1 MSIPLSVLLEKL
13 ESLAP
18 LRYAEEW
25 DNVGLLIDPRSRGAD
40 LDVRRMLLCIDATHA
55 VVEEA
60 INARVGCL
68 LSYHPPLF
76 RAQKRFANIEAPLLF
91 AAARHGFAV
100 YSPHTAL
107 DAVPLGI
114 NDWLVE
120 GLGAGSS
127 QALVPHPEL
136 DPNATFKLVVFVP
149 RDQADRLRDVLAEA
163 GAGRI
168 GAYSHC
174 SFNISGEGTFFGLE
188 GSDPVVGHAGR
199 LEHVDEQRLEM
210 VCPKRAL
217 PAISRAIAQ
226 HHPYEEPAWELYP
239 LAAKPDDRAGAGR
252 LLALDAP
259 VSAPELINRV
269 KAHLGLEQLRV
280 ALSSEHLAGERI
292 QHVAVCAGSGRGVF
306 EKARDA
312 DAYVTGELGH
322 HDVLALLARGKS
334 VILAE
339 HSHTERG
346 YLPRL
351 KERLAALTEGKIEIL
366 IAESD
371 REPLAWL

>member
-13 ESLAP
+13 ETLAP

-40 LDVRRMLLCIDATHA
+40 LNVRRVLLCIDATHA
-55 VVEEA
+55 VIEEA
-60 INARVGCL
+60 VNARVGCL

-76 RAQKRFANIEAPLLF
+76 RAQKRFANVDSPLLF

-127 QALVPHPEL
+127 QALVPHPEQ
-136 DPNATFKLVVFVP
+136 DPNAAFKLVVFVP
-149 RDQADRLRDVLAEA
+149 RDQADRLRGVLAEA

-239 LAAKPDDRAGAGR
+239 LARKPDDRAGAGR
-252 LLALDAP
+252 VLTLEAP
-259 VSAPELINRV
+259 VSAPELVARV

-280 ALSSEHLAGERI
+280 ALSSEHLAGESI
-292 QHVAVCAGSGRGVF
+292 QRVAVCAGSGRGVF
-306 EKARDA
+306 EKAGDA
-312 DAYVTGELGH
+312 DVYVTGELGH

-351 KERLAALTEGKIEIL
+351 KERLAALTDGNIEIL
-366 IAESD
+366 IAEGD